1 MRIDGRGRPA
11 DRYLITPFFLDQP
24 AMGHLRLNKG
34 GAWINQPTMAPG
46 PRLIRIGA
54 VHEPLA
60 TAVQATI
67 AAGQRPVS
75 IAGDCCA
82 VIPVITGLQRAGLMP
97 RLLWLDAHGDFNT
110 PDTSPSGFLGGMP
123 LAMLVGRGDTSLLQ
137 TLGTELLDEADVLLC
152 DARDLDREEAL
163 ALAGS
168 KVVHCRTLD
177 ALLAHPLT
185 DRPLHVHFDT
195 DFLSLEDAP
204 AMLYPA
210 PGGPRLAE
218 LGALG
223 RHLTGSAAPVSV
235 SVTTW
240 DFERDTGRRTERA
253 CLEALGLLLGGETST
268 TN

>member
-1 MRIDGRGRPA
+1 MRSDSRGHPA

-24 AMGHLRLNKG
+24 AMGHLRLNRG
-34 GAWINQPTMAPG
+34 GAWVNQPTMAPG
-46 PRLIRIGA
+46 PKLIRLGA

-82 VIPVITGLQRAGLMP
+82 AIPVITGLQRAGLRP

-123 LAMLVGRGDTSLLQ
+123 LAMLVGRGEMSLLQ
-137 TLGTELLDEADVLLC
+137 ALGTMPLDEADVLLC
-152 DARDLDREEAL
+152 DARDLDRDEAS

-168 KVVHCRTLD
+168 KIVHCRTLD

-210 PGGPRLAE
+210 PGGPKLAE
-218 LGALG
+218 LGTLG
-223 RHLTGSAAPVSV
+223 RHLASSAMPVSV
-235 SVTTW
+235 SMTTW
-240 DFERDTGRRTERA
+240 NFDADTGRRTERA
-253 CLEALGLLLGGETST
+253 CLEALALLLGGEAPSPT
-268 TN
+268 